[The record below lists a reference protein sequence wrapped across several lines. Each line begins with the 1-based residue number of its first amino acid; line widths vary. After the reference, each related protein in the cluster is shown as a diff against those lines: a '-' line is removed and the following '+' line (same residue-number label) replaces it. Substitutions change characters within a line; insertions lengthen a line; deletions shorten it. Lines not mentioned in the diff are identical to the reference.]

1 MPANLRERQAY
12 RQDERQNHSLL
23 NEKQRLSLVMRHLP
37 DPNADDGNPWARKQP
52 NTPRFG
58 LRRFLRQQLYLF
70 IFITMHSIFSLFL
83 RLRQAW
89 HIVAYRTSS
98 ILFYHHRTPALIE
111 RDVKPLAK
119 KPKHLSVILKMEHVG
134 RATDLERLIN
144 DASDLAVWTACAGIP
159 TLSIYER
166 TGVLKGY
173 MPQLHRAVLQKFNT
187 YYGVDYPALTVNA
200 PHSEPISSPG
210 TGLYSQRLGNSL
222 SLLLVSEED
231 GRDSIVD
238 LTKTLADMCQKG
250 KIAPADINI
259 ELLDAELSEGIMS
272 EPDLLLVF
280 SPYIELSGYPPW
292 QIRLSE
298 LFCLQDNSGVGY
310 QVFLRGLRSFA
321 GSEQRKG
328 K

>member
-1 MPANLRERQAY
+1 
-12 RQDERQNHSLL
+12 
-23 NEKQRLSLVMRHLP
+23 MR
-37 DPNADDGNPWARKQP
+37 
-52 NTPRFG
+52 F
-58 LRRFLRQQLYLF
+58 
-70 IFITMHSIFSLFL
+70 
-83 RLRQAW
+83 RQAW
-89 HIVAYRTSS
+89 HVVSYRVSS

-119 KPKHLSVILKMEHVG
+119 KPKHLSAILKMENAG

-144 DASDLAVWTACAGIP
+144 EASDLAVWTACAGIP
-159 TLSIYER
+159 LLSVYER
-166 TGVLKGY
+166 TGKLLTCDKAWRIVLETNHSYTTGILKGY
-173 MPQLHRAVLQKFNT
+173 MPQLHRAILQKFNT

-210 TGLYSQRLGNSL
+210 TGLYAQRLSNAMSV
-222 SLLLVSEED
+222 LLVSEED

-272 EPDLLLVF
+272 EPDLLLIF
-280 SPYIELSGYPPW
+280 TPYIELLGYPPW

-298 LFCLQDNSGVGY
+298 MFCMQDNSSVGY
-310 QVFLRGLRSFA
+310 QVFLNGLRKFA
-321 GSEQRKG
+321 GAEQRKG